1 MGLGCV
7 LIWVTDVS
15 EIQPIVQVIKRSL
28 IWPTTRCSHAPPA
41 VCPCYVSNRDLP
53 LPTYSIQKSAV
64 TDTWVPTF
72 LFPPGIDT
80 IHRSTV
86 SVVVW
91 RKFFPPKSLNPSP
104 LQIPPPR
111 LYPPPE
117 THTLPSIY
125 QPPTY
130 RPHMAATRKPRSP
143 STAAAGD
150 HLRFLRPGALARLR
164 DARLRRRSRAS
175 RLPPSSSPELEAE
188 PTSPPPAA
196 AGDGEGGMF
205 EPYFVPTSRILT
217 PRCLQRKKL
226 TAAKSVVLFS
236 PPLLTS
242 SDLPVE
248 AVIEFLNQPDLVVA
262 AH

>member
-91 RKFFPPKSLNPSP
+91 RKIFPPKSLNPSP
-104 LQIPPPR
+104 LQIPPPPPALSATR
-111 LYPPPE
+111 NAHPSIHLSATDISAPHGSHTQAPLSVHRCRRRPPSVPPPRGPRPPSRRQAPPPE
-117 THTLPSIY
+117 PRLAP
-125 QPPTY
+125 
-130 RPHMAATRKPRSP
+130 AAVLVAGAGGGTDVSP
-143 STAAAGD
+143 S
-150 HLRFLRPGALARLR
+150 
-164 DARLRRRSRAS
+164 RRSRGRRGGHVRAVLRAHIEDPHAAMS
-175 RLPPSSSPELEAE
+175 AEEEADGGE
-188 PTSPPPAA
+188 VRGALLAA
-196 AGDGEGGMF
+196 AVD
-205 EPYFVPTSRILT
+205 
-217 PRCLQRKKL
+217 
-226 TAAKSVVLFS
+226 
-236 PPLLTS
+236 
-242 SDLPVE
+242 
-248 AVIEFLNQPDLVVA
+248 
-262 AH
+262 

>member
-91 RKFFPPKSLNPSP
+91 RKNFPPKSLNPSP
-104 LQIPPPR
+104 LQIPPPPGSIR
-111 LYPPPE
+111 HQKRTPF
-117 THTLPSIY
+117 HPSISHRHIGPTW
-125 QPPTY
+125 QPHASPAL
-130 RPHMAATRKPRSP
+130 RPPLPPATTFGSSAPGPSP
-143 STAAAGD
+143 AFATPGSAAGAAP
-150 HLRFLRPGALARLR
+150 RACRRP
-164 DARLRRRSRAS
+164 RRRSWRRNR
-175 RLPPSSSPELEAE
+175 RLPLPPQPGTARGACSSR
-188 PTSPPPAA
+188 TSCPHR
-196 AGDGEGGMF
+196 GS
-205 EPYFVPTSRILT
+205 SR
-217 PRCLQRKKL
+217 RDVCRGR
-226 TAAKSVVLFS
+226 S
-236 PPLLTS
+236 
-242 SDLPVE
+242 
-248 AVIEFLNQPDLVVA
+248 
-262 AH
+262 